1 LHSQLPQNIVNE
13 DHKIFCTTHR
23 CCPHG
28 IIKVQMHNPHKLS
41 CSPSPIVKK
50 CYFMLVTLK
59 ACFTNQQRC
68 GTKKFSHIHSTHHDL
83 KCINIFHIQ
92 IPKPTIPEVHI
103 YIGFETLK
111 VKCTQYGICS
121 QAAFK
126 NARAM
131 FFFLFLGRGAAILGR
146 V

>member
-1 LHSQLPQNIVNE
+1 
-13 DHKIFCTTHR
+13 
-23 CCPHG
+23 
-28 IIKVQMHNPHKLS
+28 MHNPHKLS

-68 GTKKFSHIHSTHHDL
+68 GTKKFSQFHSTHHDL

-92 IPKPTIPEVHI
+92 ILKPTIPKVHI

-126 NARAM
+126 NAIAM
-131 FFFLFLGRGAAILGR
+131 FFFFFRAGGQLFSGGFEKIPGGGKNFAEGLSPPGFDIPKSSWGGL
-146 V
+146 